1 MLQRISSD
9 PRVSQGRPV
18 VRGTRVRVTDVLSML
33 VAGADEAQ
41 ILEDHPELTAE
52 DIKACL
58 TYAAAKVDPSIFPR
72 L

>member
-1 MLQRISSD
+1 LLQRISSD
-9 PRVSQGRPV
+9 PRVSQGHAV

-41 ILEDHPELTAE
+41 ILEDHPDLTAE

-58 TYAAAKVDPSIFPR
+58 TYAAAKVDPSIVPR